1 MAFHAFHV
9 VFGWPRGRVVTPR
22 YNQWLDDVEGI
33 ASVFQG
39 CPKIAE
45 TRNVRRACWAMSNF
59 WTTFCFCWLIFAFP
73 RDILERMK
81 LILHYFWLR
90 YLPRESEK
98 FANLALFRAFPSL
111 ALRGLTFGLN
121 SANQRLCFD
130 WIFLFFKYCKEL
142 LSPSWKKVSPIE
154 SVLPVWFC
162 FEREKKDHF
171 QIRPEVIN
179 FAYVLECS
187 VVHQDVVARL
197 ALWRVL
203 KGVGGEVFQ
212 DWALWIQIYAKM
224 IWTSFSTLKRG
235 PPLATHSPLGRN
247 IVVRNYEEENF
258 LDEEQDVL

>member
-1 MAFHAFHV
+1 MFCLLAFHAFHM
-9 VFGWPRGRVVTPR
+9 VFGWPRGRAVTPR

-45 TRNVRRACWAMSNF
+45 TRNDRRTCWAMSNF
-59 WTTFCFCWLIFAFP
+59 WTTFCFCWLIFVFP

-111 ALRGLTFGLN
+111 AFRGLTFGLN
-121 SANQRLCFD
+121 SANQRLCFWLD
-130 WIFLFFKYCKEL
+130 FTFFFIVKEL

-162 FEREKKDHF
+162 FEREKKIPF
-171 QIRPEVIN
+171 SNSTWSNQFCLCFGMFGSPPRRRRSTCPLKSAE
-179 FAYVLECS
+179 
-187 VVHQDVVARL
+187 RGW
-197 ALWRVL
+197 WR
-203 KGVGGEVFQ
+203 
-212 DWALWIQIYAKM
+212 
-224 IWTSFSTLKRG
+224 SFSGL
-235 PPLATHSPLGRN
+235 SS
-247 IVVRNYEEENF
+247 
-258 LDEEQDVL
+258 LDTDLC